1 MNDTLTTDNCLLTTD
16 GGLHW
21 KKPLLPPRGYRSCV
35 KYISP
40 EILIATGPSGT
51 DLSEDGGLHWKKI
64 SEVGFNVIT
73 TYNGKGWL
81 AGRARIAEIV
91 ATGKK

>member
-1 MNDTLTTDNCLLTTD
+1 
-16 GGLHW
+16 
-21 KKPLLPPRGYRSCV
+21 V